1 MDKKLIYGSATTY
14 SERTYITV
22 TRFNPLIHT
31 LKSQSNGPLYSD
43 TVIGRRAVDGWAG
56 KCNIWYSEE
65 GPGRGGGGGGGG
77 GGVRPRPVPSSLY
90 QSTASVPASYYLM
103 WHYNCLSTP
112 KG

>member
-65 GPGRGGGGGGGG
+65 GPGRGGGAA
-77 GGVRPRPVPSSLY
+77 PPSPLLAVPI
-90 QSTASVPASYYLM
+90 
-103 WHYNCLSTP
+103 NCQCTSFILFDVAL
-112 KG
+112 